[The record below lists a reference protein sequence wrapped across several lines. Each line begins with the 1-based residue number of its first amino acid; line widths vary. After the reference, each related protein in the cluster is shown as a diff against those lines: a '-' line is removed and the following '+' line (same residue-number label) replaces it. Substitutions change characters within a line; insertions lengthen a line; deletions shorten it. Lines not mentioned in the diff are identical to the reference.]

1 MFDIDSTA
9 EPQCMYCLESD
20 PVIELV
26 PSLLPFSS
34 ASALVHLGCDC
45 KGSTGRVHIACKA
58 KFARYKTHAAES
70 TPRTREYY
78 WTNCEICH
86 GPMTNGDAVL
96 QLARER
102 HWQCLYHRRDDDSR
116 YGEDGAVVSRE
127 AFWKELCMS
136 ACFFATVIV
145 KRCKDATVIS
155 NNNAVG
161 LAQSS
166 SLGDNA
172 NKGPFWIESCNM
184 LSSTIQLLQQLTPSP
199 RQLALLW
206 SAEMKFVDCLY
217 YAFQMMMDR
226 NTSLAENELVYNEA
240 VQLVNRYNL
249 RFSSLAI
256 SMFQMKKFAQDV
268 SKSTGGKRDAD
279 GSLLLTSQ
287 ESEEFQ
293 QLKKKIVKE
302 MKLANS
308 LGGDERHYFSREL
321 SYQVEFVNYE
331 IYRSSEEKR
340 TDK

>member
-1 MFDIDSTA
+1 
-9 EPQCMYCLESD
+9 
-20 PVIELV
+20 
-26 PSLLPFSS
+26 
-34 ASALVHLGCDC
+34 
-45 KGSTGRVHIACKA
+45 
-58 KFARYKTHAAES
+58 
-70 TPRTREYY
+70 
-78 WTNCEICH
+78 
-86 GPMTNGDAVL
+86 MTNGDAVL